1 MGDPPRVTVSSEGG
15 EESVRVHD
23 DSGTVETDDAAFSFS
38 VDGLSSAD
46 GSDDESAGAGDGTDG
61 DADPR
66 RICAAD
72 AVPADGT
79 LRCEARSGRR
89 GVEFIL
95 HRRGDAVVAWRNSC
109 PHEPEV
115 PLDTGGGAIVRRD
128 SIVCHKHG
136 AQFERDDGVCTHGP
150 CAGDALDSIR
160 VAVEDDAVVLTDER
174 FESARR
180 LD

>member
-1 MGDPPRVTVSSEGG
+1 MGDPPRVSVSSEAG
-15 EESVRVHD
+15 EESVRVHG
-23 DSGTVETDDAAFSFS
+23 DSGTVETEDAAFSFS
-38 VDGLSSAD
+38 VDGLSD
-46 GSDDESAGAGDGTDG
+46 GGEESAGEGTD

-79 LRCEARSGRR
+79 LRCEALSGRR